1 MSDHTHTE
9 LPLWS
14 IGLAVAVILDAPL
27 VLYSLAPTGPIR
39 EGDTVFSNGQQQV
52 RLSKPLMDPRAQPDD
67 TCLLDP
73 DSPLIIAH
81 VSDDQADPSIAAYVQ
96 GEPGRRLA
104 FLLIMISF
112 VPCTD
117 VSQQC

>member
-14 IGLAVAVILDAPL
+14 IGLAVDVILDAPL

-39 EGDTVFSNGQQQV
+39 EGDTMFSNRQQQV

-81 VSDDQADPSIAAYVQ
+81 VSDDQADPSIATYVQ
-96 GEPGRRLA
+96 GNQAGDWPFCL
-104 FLLIMISF
+104 S
-112 VPCTD
+112 
-117 VSQQC
+117 